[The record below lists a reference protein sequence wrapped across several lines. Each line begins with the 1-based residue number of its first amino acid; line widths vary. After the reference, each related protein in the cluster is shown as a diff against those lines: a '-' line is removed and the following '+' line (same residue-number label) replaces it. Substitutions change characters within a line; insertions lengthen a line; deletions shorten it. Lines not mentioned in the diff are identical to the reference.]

1 MMKEFMGAFVLPK
14 FFMLLVRIFQYLF
27 YVCLALMICFTSDN
41 LSSHF
46 KDEPFYVRMTV
57 HSFETLRY
65 NLRIIAGTIIPIDA
79 QSHYK
84 GLSPEEL
91 KLMPSKDQAG
101 FKLNP
106 IQHMGIQLMSYQVKM
121 LEGQMLVLYFGSK
134 EFYKKSKLNN
144 LQINPEITRDLASEK
159 Y

>member
-79 QSHYK
+79 QAQYK
-84 GLSPEEL
+84 GLSIEEL
-91 KLMPSKDQAG
+91 KLMPDKNQAG

-106 IQHMGIQLMSYQVKM
+106 LQHMGIKLMSYQVKI
-121 LEGQMLVLYFGSK
+121 LENQLLIVYFGSK
-134 EFYKKSKLNN
+134 EFYNKSKLKN
-144 LQINPEITRDLASEK
+144 LQINPDINRELASEK
-159 Y
+159 F